1 MQMLAPTLPDLIG
14 LVGVALIL
22 VAYAGVQSG
31 RLPAE
36 DWRFSALN
44 GVGAALILV
53 SLWFEFNLASFVIE
67 IAWLAISLWGLWRAW
82 RGRGT

>member
-1 MQMLAPTLPDLIG
+1 MQSLAPTLPDLIG

-44 GVGAALILV
+44 GVGAALERGGADVTRPAL
-53 SLWFEFNLASFVIE
+53 ERTRQC
-67 IAWLAISLWGLWRAW
+67 AIRPA
-82 RGRGT
+82 